1 MNKGDYIY
9 TPRFC
14 NVRIEEVFE
23 NRDEVRENGYT
34 EQTHYRGDY
43 DVLGKSIGVNR
54 MVFAAVKKQEV
65 NYMSEENVEKLIAML
80 KEEAYVPSDYWGVSD
95 TKVVNLE
102 NVLGLIEQLR
112 NYK

>member
-23 NRDEVRENGYT
+23 NRDEAIESGYT
-34 EQTHYRGDY
+34 EPTHYRGDY

-54 MVFAAVKKQEV
+54 MVFAAVKKEV
-65 NYMSEENVEKLIAML
+65 
-80 KEEAYVPSDYWGVSD
+80 
-95 TKVVNLE
+95 
-102 NVLGLIEQLR
+102 
-112 NYK
+112 